1 MMTNIRPKCFGTVR
15 SFDPLDSFVAT
26 IFPIEEKKS
35 QKEQERRLV
44 VPVRP
49 QDKINEISNIYRK

>member
-1 MMTNIRPKCFGTVR
+1 MTNIRPKCFGTVR